1 MPNIYFV
8 LFELVIYIQL
18 ALCLFH
24 AWQQGTTNVLRLFA
38 GILYGVLLELA
49 TIRQL
54 HAYQYGEFLIMVL
67 DVPLC
72 VGIAWGC
79 ILYSAME
86 FSDASSVPYWAR
98 PILDGLLALNIDLA
112 LDAVA
117 IRLGFWDWGQ
127 GLKFQYFGVPYAN
140 FWAWFWVVFSFS
152 LGYRFL
158 AHREDWIVRWLSP
171 LIALIFG
178 LVGVLGA
185 NVIIAFEV
193 PFEDHK
199 LFVAVSLSL
208 ALILIATMRPQF
220 YVKPVPALVFWIPFL
235 THAYILIAGLISGVI
250 LNPPFLLLI
259 GLVMIVVGFY
269 LHWQTLQHIL
279 STLLRLK
286 SFATPAPHDLPS
298 KSSAGEHPA
307 NGMKKRS
314 KA

>member
-1 MPNIYFV
+1 MIPAMPNIYFI
-8 LFELVIYIQL
+8 LFELIIYIQL

-24 AWQQGTTNVLRLFA
+24 AWKKGPTYLLRLSA

-54 HAYQYGEFLIMVL
+54 HAYQYGQFLVMVL

-79 ILYSAME
+79 ILYSVME
-86 FSDASSVPYWAR
+86 FSDASSMPFWAR

-152 LGYRFL
+152 LGYRLL
-158 AHREDWIVRWLSP
+158 AHREEWIVRWLSP
-171 LIALIFG
+171 LMALIVG

-185 NVIIAFEV
+185 NSIIAFEI
-193 PFEDHK
+193 PFEEHQ
-199 LFVAVSLSL
+199 LFVAVSLIV
-208 ALILIATMRPQF
+208 ALILVMSLRPHF
-220 YVKPVPALVFWIPFL
+220 YLNPAPALVFWVPFL
-235 THAYILIAGLISGVI
+235 THAYVLIAGLTSGVI
-250 LNPPFLLLI
+250 FNPPLLLLI
-259 GLVMIVVGFY
+259 GVVMIIIGVY
-269 LHWQTLQHIL
+269 LHWKTLQHL
-279 STLLRLK
+279 LLR
-286 SFATPAPHDLPS
+286 T
-298 KSSAGEHPA
+298 
-307 NGMKKRS
+307 
-314 KA
+314 